1 MLGWEIPWP
10 FHLLPI
16 LACLWS
22 VATARGG
29 AGGMHRKERLK
40 KQVSRELE
48 AGGGKKEQGELLS
61 PIFTAEVGESG
72 QNRISVNFSSREHRG
87 RK

>member
-16 LACLWS
+16 LACLSS

-29 AGGMHRKERLK
+29 AGGMHRKGRLK
-40 KQVSRELE
+40 KQVSGEPE
-48 AGGGKKEQGELLS
+48 AGGGKREQGELLS
-61 PIFTAEVGESG
+61 PIFTAEVGDSG
-72 QNRISVNFSSREHRG
+72 QNRISVNFSSREHGG